1 MSAKEY
7 IQVYNELHDIGLKY
21 SDFVHFLKLCR
32 KGLIYNTCKIKGSR
46 KELAEMIGKSEIEF
60 SKFITR
66 LNNHDKNNDHDND
79 LVRKY
84 KIKTLDIV
92 DEGYMINPEYVFLGT
107 KKMRDNAVVDFF
119 VVE

>member
-46 KELAEMIGKSEIEF
+46 KELAEMIGMTMILSESIKSKHWI
-60 SKFITR
+60 
-66 LNNHDKNNDHDND
+66 L
-79 LVRKY
+79 L
-84 KIKTLDIV
+84 
-92 DEGYMINPEYVFLGT
+92 T
-107 KKMRDNAVVDFF
+107 KVT
-119 VVE
+119 